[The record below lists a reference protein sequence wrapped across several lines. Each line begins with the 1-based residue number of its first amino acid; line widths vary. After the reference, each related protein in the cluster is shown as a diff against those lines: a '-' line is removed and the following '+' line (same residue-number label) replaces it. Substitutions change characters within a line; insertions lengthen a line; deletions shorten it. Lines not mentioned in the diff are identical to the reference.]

1 MVGSYDQE
9 QRYPPTETDY
19 LLNESMPL
27 QGVKNCFRK
36 ERIRLSQT

>member
-9 QRYPPTETDY
+9 QTYPPTETNY

-27 QGVKNCFRK
+27 HGVKKLF
-36 ERIRLSQT
+36 S